1 MVMGSSVRYDDRVS
15 LLGVRWRLHLPEP
28 VLEELEEEEEATAAA
43 SSVSSASAAGWRRS
57 TRRHRTPSSP
67 SLWRQRRWRAQRQ
80 WRRRTRRQQQH
91 RDQWRRHRR
100 QRRPL
105 RRRRQRKLRRSL
117 RRRGVLDHVAR
128 RRGDAGGFKAA
139 DGCTRWGGGGG
150 RRWRGSGRQPAK
162 VILTFFF
169 FNLELAQCKCFTKKN
184 HPSARDIWKGVSARG
199 IAKKT
204 SIMLVALFPLFS

>member
-91 RDQWRRHRR
+91 RDQWRRQRR

-105 RRRRQRKLRRSL
+105 RRWRQRKLRRSL

-139 DGCTRWGGGGG
+139 DGCTRCGVGTMA
-150 RRWRGSGRQPAK
+150 RQRTTASESYSN
-162 VILTFFF
+162 LF
-169 FNLELAQCKCFTKKN
+169 FNLELAQCPCFTRKN